1 MANNLNVTLGLD
13 LTPFE
18 KSLTRLQKRL
28 GELSRNLE
36 GIGQTMTQNLTLPI
50 IGIGAA
56 AVKSFADFDKLERG
70 LTAVMGTSEAAAVE
84 LEKLK
89 EAARAPG
96 LGFEEAVRGSIRLQA
111 VGLSA
116 DEARGTL
123 QAFGAAIAATGGTAE
138 NLESVQYQL
147 TQMISKNRIL
157 QEDFGILQEN
167 VPLLG
172 KAVQQ
177 AFGTANIEQIRATGI
192 SAQDF
197 NKRLVEAL
205 QSLPEVQKATGGL
218 GNAFDNFT
226 DSLKFSLGELGR
238 IIAET
243 INLEGILNG
252 LSDALAAVVGWFQ
265 QLSPGAQKFII
276 VLAGILAAIGP
287 LLLAFSA
294 LSSLASSL
302 AAGFAFMTG
311 PIGLA
316 ILAVGA
322 LITVFATANTKINE
336 AAAAQKRIADI
347 SKKAGDAIL
356 AEQTEA
362 KRLVDVIKDDTTA
375 RQDKLKA
382 LNELQKISPEY
393 FKGINTEK
401 GLVEGVTKAYQAYS
415 AELLKSAKIQ
425 VAKENLV
432 DIERQLNNVTEAA
445 KPTVWQGIGIAI
457 RGSFGGAFGT
467 ANEYAKTFLNNVDNT
482 TKSLKAQR
490 DATVKLLAELTKG
503 GTPAP
508 SGGGGGSGD
517 GGGGGRATAIAQ
529 QSREVFNID
538 PLTRYRQ
545 EISLTSDELEKY
557 GTVLSTAQLNSALA
571 TEQTNARLADTRT
584 VLTEV
589 AAAANSTRA
598 YFEQMNISA
607 GLLGQGEWIS
617 VIETAF
623 DTLGNSLQNAIRNTE
638 NFGKAVKR
646 AFLDILGVVI
656 NEIILYQIRNYLASP
671 AGAALGPIGG
681 AVALAAGKALGSV
694 VKGLFGAVKLAKGGL
709 AFGPTSAIVGDNPA
723 ARTDPEVI
731 APLSKLKDYLNP
743 GGGAM
748 IAEARISGNDLLILV
763 NNAERANNRIR

>member
-18 KSLTRLQKRL
+18 KSLVRLQKRL

-50 IGIGAA
+50 LGIGAA

-70 LTAVMGTSEAAAVE
+70 LTAVMGTSEAASAE

-218 GNAFDNFT
+218 GNAFDNFK
-226 DSLKFSLGELGR
+226 DSINLSLVELGDV
-238 IIAET
+238 INET
-243 INLEGILNG
+243 LNLEKVFNSI
-252 LSDALAAVVGWFQ
+252 SDAVAALVGWFK
-265 QLSPGAQKFII
+265 QLSPGAQKFVITLAAIIAGVGPLLFLMGKFAGLLATLSSGFQLLISLGPKLGAAFTIATGPVGLI
-276 VLAGILAAIGP
+276 VLAVVGAIAVIAALYNKFEGVRRVVNGVGQAFIEFAKLAKNS
-287 LLLAFSA
+287 FSA
-294 LSSLASSL
+294 LLD
-302 AAGFAFMTG
+302 GFARLKEGDFRGAATQFG
-311 PIGLA
+311 KSLQVLNPIEQGRA
-316 ILAVGA
+316 LAVG
-322 LITVFATANTKINE
+322 FAKGFE
-336 AAAAQKRIADI
+336 
-347 SKKAGDAIL
+347 
-356 AEQTEA
+356 
-362 KRLVDVIKDDTTA
+362 DTTNY
-375 RQDKLKA
+375 L
-382 LNELQKISPEY
+382 EPTVQKIKEQVQS
-393 FKGINTEK
+393 
-401 GLVEGVTKAYQAYS
+401 VQ
-415 AELLKSAKIQ
+415 KS
-425 VAKENLV
+425 L
-432 DIERQLNNVTEAA
+432 
-445 KPTVWQGIGIAI
+445 
-457 RGSFGGAFGT
+457 FGGT
-467 ANEYAKTFLNNVDNT
+467 AP
-482 TKSLKAQR
+482 
-490 DATVKLLAELTKG
+490 
-503 GTPAP
+503 TPTALP
-508 SGGGGGSGD
+508 GGGGG
-517 GGGGGRATAIAQ
+517 GGKNINETIQ
-529 QSREVFNID
+529 QSREVFNVE

-545 EISLTSDELEKY
+545 EITLTANELEKY
-557 GTVLSTAQLNSALA
+557 GTTLASAQLNSSLA
-571 TEQTNARLADTRT
+571 SEQTNARLADTRT
-584 VLTEV
+584 ILTEV

-598 YFEQMNISA
+598 YFEQMNVSA
-607 GLLGQGEWIS
+607 GLLGQGEWVN

-623 DTLGNSLQNAIRNTE
+623 DTLGSSLQSAITNTE
-638 NFGKAVKR
+638 NFAKAVKR

-656 NEIILYQIRNYLASP
+656 NEIILYQIRNFLASP
-671 AGAALGPIGG
+671 AGLALGPIGG
-681 AVALAAGKALGSV
+681 AAALGAGKALGSI

>member
-1 MANNLNVTLGLD
+1 MASRINVQLGLD
-13 LTPFE
+13 VSDF
-18 KSLTRLQKRL
+18 QKGLIQATAKLDAFAKRAQSM
-28 GELSRNLE
+28 GETL
-36 GIGQTMTQNLTLPI
+36 TQNLTLPI
-50 IGIGAA
+50 VGIGAA

-70 LTAVMGTSEAAAVE
+70 LTAVMGTSEAAAAE

-226 DSLKFSLGELGR
+226 DSVKFSLGELGR

-252 LSDALAAVVGWFQ
+252 LSDALAAVVGWFK
-265 QLSPGAQKFII
+265 QLSPGAQKFI
-276 VLAGILAAIGP
+276 VVVAGIVAAIGP
-287 LLLAFSA
+287 ALFIVAKLSELLAT
-294 LSSLASSL
+294 LSSGFRILISL
-302 AAGFAFMTG
+302 GPKLGAAFTIATG
-311 PIGLA
+311 PVGLIVLA
-316 ILAVGA
+316 ILGAIAAVAALYVKFEGVRRVVNGVGQAFVEFAKLAKNSFAALLEGFARLKEGDFKGA
-322 LITVFATANTKINE
+322 ATQFGRALQVLNPVEQGRALAIGFAKGFE
-336 AAAAQKRIADI
+336 
-347 SKKAGDAIL
+347 
-356 AEQTEA
+356 
-362 KRLVDVIKDDTTA
+362 DTT
-375 RQDKLKA
+375 DYLTPTI
-382 LNELQKISPEY
+382 EKIKEQ
-393 FKGINTEK
+393 
-401 GLVEGVTKAYQAYS
+401 V
-415 AELLKSAKIQ
+415 KSAQ
-425 VAKENLV
+425 NALG
-432 DIERQLNNVTEAA
+432 L
-445 KPTVWQGIGIAI
+445 
-457 RGSFGGAFGT
+457 
-467 ANEYAKTFLNNVDNT
+467 
-482 TKSLKAQR
+482 
-490 DATVKLLAELTKG
+490 G
-503 GTPAP
+503 GTPTP
-508 SGGGGGSGD
+508 SGGGGG
-517 GGGGGRATAIAQ
+517 GGGSAGREQAILPTKVQPLQELEAGATVLQKYGGEIERLAQ
-529 QSREVFNID
+529 ANSGLNKTFDELGVKLN
-538 PLTRYRQ
+538 T
-545 EISLTSDELEKY
+545 SVGVGLTSFGERIARIKSELQNLNEALTNIVNGALNEASIAFGNFLGDSILGQKAT
-557 GTVLSTAQLNSALA
+557 GRTFIADILVILANGMEQLGKLA
-571 TEQTNARLADTRT
+571 
-584 VLTEV
+584 
-589 AAAANSTRA
+589 
-598 YFEQMNISA
+598 ISA
-607 GLLGQGEWIS
+607 GIAVEGIRAALTSLLGPG
-617 VIETAF
+617 
-623 DTLGNSLQNAIRNTE
+623 AI
-638 NFGKAVKR
+638 V
-646 AFLDILGVVI
+646 
-656 NEIILYQIRNYLASP
+656 
-671 AGAALGPIGG
+671 AGIAL
-681 AVALAAGKALGSV
+681 VALSRV
-694 VKGLFGAVKLAKGGL
+694 VKAKAAKLAAFANGGL
-709 AFGPTSAIVGDNPA
+709 VYGPTTAIVGDNPA

>member
-18 KSLTRLQKRL
+18 KSLVRLQKRL

-36 GIGQTMTQNLTLPI
+36 GIGQSMTQNLTLPI
-50 IGIGAA
+50 LGIGAA

-70 LTAVMGTSEAAAVE
+70 LTAVMGTSEAAAAE

-226 DSLKFSLGELGR
+226 DSVKFSLGELGR
-238 IIAET
+238 IIAKT

-252 LSDALAAVVGWFQ
+252 LSDALAAVVGWFK
-265 QLSPGAQKFII
+265 QLSPGAQKF
-276 VLAGILAAIGP
+276 VVVVAGIVAAIGP
-287 LLLAFSA
+287 ALFVVAKLSGLLAT
-294 LSSLASSL
+294 LSSGFRILISL
-302 AAGFAFMTG
+302 GPKLGTAFTIATG
-311 PIGLA
+311 PVGLTVLA
-316 ILAVGA
+316 IVGAIAAVGA
-322 LITVFATANTKINE
+322 LYVKFEGVRRVVNGVGQAFVEFAKLAKNSF
-336 AAAAQKRIADI
+336 AALLEGFARLKEGDFKGAATQFGK
-347 SKKAGDAIL
+347 SLQVLNPVEKGKALAIGF
-356 AEQTEA
+356 A
-362 KRLVDVIKDDTTA
+362 KGFEDTT
-375 RQDKLKA
+375 DYLTPTI
-382 LNELQKISPEY
+382 EKIKEQ
-393 FKGINTEK
+393 
-401 GLVEGVTKAYQAYS
+401 V
-415 AELLKSAKIQ
+415 KSAQ
-425 VAKENLV
+425 NALG
-432 DIERQLNNVTEAA
+432 L
-445 KPTVWQGIGIAI
+445 
-457 RGSFGGAFGT
+457 
-467 ANEYAKTFLNNVDNT
+467 
-482 TKSLKAQR
+482 
-490 DATVKLLAELTKG
+490 G
-503 GTPAP
+503 GTPTP
-508 SGGGGGSGD
+508 SGGGGG
-517 GGGGGRATAIAQ
+517 GGGGAVREKAILPTKVQPLQELEAGATVLQKYGGEIERLAQANSGLGKTFDELGVKLNTVSEGGLTSFGEKMKRIREALDNFNQGAKQIIEGALEGIAVGFG
-529 QSREVFNID
+529 EFLGKIAD
-538 PLTRYRQ
+538 APLTLRGL
-545 EISLTSDELEKY
+545 I
-557 GTVLSTAQLNSALA
+557 GTILIPIADALI
-571 TEQTNARLADTRT
+571 N
-584 VLTEV
+584 
-589 AAAANSTRA
+589 
-598 YFEQMNISA
+598 
-607 GLLGQGEWIS
+607 LGK
-617 VIETAF
+617 
-623 DTLGNSLQNAIRNTE
+623 L
-638 NFGKAVKR
+638 
-646 AFLDILGVVI
+646 
-656 NEIILYQIRNYLASP
+656 
-671 AGAALGPIGG
+671 
-681 AVALAAGKALGSV
+681 AVATGIAVEGIKKALQTLNPIAAIVGGVALIALGSF
-694 VKGLFGAVKLAKGGL
+694 VKSKAANLTKLAKGGL
-709 AFGPTSAIVGDNPA
+709 AFGPTTAIVGDNPA

>member
-18 KSLTRLQKRL
+18 KSLVRLQKRL

-36 GIGQTMTQNLTLPI
+36 GIGQSMTQNLTLPI
-50 IGIGAA
+50 LGIGAA

-70 LTAVMGTSEAAAVE
+70 LTAVMGTSEAAAAE

-226 DSLKFSLGELGR
+226 DSVKFSLGELGR

-252 LSDALAAVVGWFQ
+252 LSDALAAVVGWFK
-265 QLSPGAQKFII
+265 QLSPGAQKFVVVLGLI
-276 VLAGILAAIGP
+276 LAGIGPVLFVAAKLVG
-287 LLLAFSA
+287 LFST
-294 LSSLASSL
+294 LS
-302 AAGFAFMTG
+302 AGFRVIIGLGPKLGAAFTAATG
-311 PIGLA
+311 PIGLTVLA
-316 ILAVGA
+316 ILGAIAAVAALYNKFEGVRRVVNGVGQSFIEFAKLAKNSFSALIEGFALLKEGEFKKAATQFGKSLQVLDPVSQGRAFAVGFA
-322 LITVFATANTKINE
+322 KGFEDTTNYLEPTVKKIKE
-336 AAAAQKRIADI
+336 QVQGAQK
-347 SKKAGDAIL
+347 
-356 AEQTEA
+356 
-362 KRLVDVIKDDTTA
+362 
-375 RQDKLKA
+375 A
-382 LNELQKISPEY
+382 L
-393 FKGINTEK
+393 
-401 GLVEGVTKAYQAYS
+401 GLVGDTS
-415 AELLKSAKIQ
+415 APFDLTSQEKPKKQKNVKRETFDIALLSREEI
-425 VAKENLV
+425 
-432 DIERQLNNVTEAA
+432 T
-445 KPTVWQGIGIAI
+445 
-457 RGSFGGAFGT
+457 
-467 ANEYAKTFLNNVDNT
+467 
-482 TKSLKAQR
+482 
-490 DATVKLLAELTKG
+490 LTK
-503 GTPAP
+503 
-508 SGGGGGSGD
+508 
-517 GGGGGRATAIAQ
+517 
-529 QSREVFNID
+529 N
-538 PLTRYRQ
+538 
-545 EISLTSDELEKY
+545 ELEKY
-557 GTVLSTAQLNSALA
+557 AETLTKAQANSALA

-584 VLTEV
+584 ILTEV

-598 YFEQMNISA
+598 YFEQMNVSA
-607 GLLGQGEWIS
+607 GLLGQGEWIN

-623 DTLGNSLQNAIRNTE
+623 DTLGSSLQSAITNTE

-646 AFLDILGVVI
+646 AFLDILGVVV
-656 NEIILYQIRNYLASP
+656 NEIILYQIRNFLASP
-671 AGAALGPIGG
+671 AGIALGPIGG
-681 AVALAAGKALGSV
+681 AAALATGKALGSI

>member
-36 GIGQTMTQNLTLPI
+36 GIGQSMTQNLTLPI
-50 IGIGAA
+50 LGIGAA

-70 LTAVMGTSEAAAVE
+70 LTAVMGTSEAAAAE

-226 DSLKFSLGELGR
+226 DSVKFSLGELGR

-252 LSDALAAVVGWFQ
+252 LSDALAAVVGWFK
-265 QLSPGAQKFII
+265 QLNPGAQKFVVVLGLI
-276 VLAGILAAIGP
+276 LAGIGPVLFVAAKLVG
-287 LLLAFSA
+287 LFST
-294 LSSLASSL
+294 LS
-302 AAGFAFMTG
+302 AGFRVIIGLGPKLGAAFTAATG
-311 PIGLA
+311 PIGLTVLA
-316 ILAVGA
+316 ILGAIAAVAALYNKFEGVRRVVNGVGQSFIEFAKLAKNSFVALLEGFARLKEGDFKGAATQFGRALQVLNPVEQGRALAIGFAKGFEDTTDYLTPTIEKIKEQVKSAQNALGLGAATAPVSGQSGSGGSVGREQAILPTKVQPLQELEAGATVLQKYGGEIERLAQANSGLNKTFDELGVKLNTSVGVGLTSFGERIARIKSELQNLNEALTNIVNGA
-322 LITVFATANTKINE
+322 LNE
-336 AAAAQKRIADI
+336 ASIAFGNFLGDSILGQKATGRTFIADI
-347 SKKAGDAIL
+347 LVIL
-356 AEQTEA
+356 ANGMEQ
-362 KRLVDVIKDDTTA
+362 LG
-375 RQDKLKA
+375 KLA
-382 LNELQKISPEY
+382 
-393 FKGINTEK
+393 
-401 GLVEGVTKAYQAYS
+401 
-415 AELLKSAKIQ
+415 
-425 VAKENLV
+425 
-432 DIERQLNNVTEAA
+432 
-445 KPTVWQGIGIAI
+445 
-457 RGSFGGAFGT
+457 
-467 ANEYAKTFLNNVDNT
+467 
-482 TKSLKAQR
+482 
-490 DATVKLLAELTKG
+490 
-503 GTPAP
+503 
-508 SGGGGGSGD
+508 
-517 GGGGGRATAIAQ
+517 
-529 QSREVFNID
+529 
-538 PLTRYRQ
+538 
-545 EISLTSDELEKY
+545 
-557 GTVLSTAQLNSALA
+557 
-571 TEQTNARLADTRT
+571 
-584 VLTEV
+584 
-589 AAAANSTRA
+589 
-598 YFEQMNISA
+598 ISA
-607 GLLGQGEWIS
+607 GIAVEGIRAALTSLLGPG
-617 VIETAF
+617 
-623 DTLGNSLQNAIRNTE
+623 AI
-638 NFGKAVKR
+638 V
-646 AFLDILGVVI
+646 
-656 NEIILYQIRNYLASP
+656 
-671 AGAALGPIGG
+671 AGIAL
-681 AVALAAGKALGSV
+681 VALSRV
-694 VKGLFGAVKLAKGGL
+694 VKAKAAKLAAFANGGL
-709 AFGPTSAIVGDNPA
+709 VYGPTTAIVGDNPA

>member
-1 MANNLNVTLGLD
+1 MANKMNTELGLD

-18 KSLTRLQKRL
+18 KSLVRLQKRL

-36 GIGQTMTQNLTLPI
+36 GIGQSMTQNLTLPI
-50 IGIGAA
+50 LGIGAA

-70 LTAVMGTSEAAAVE
+70 LTAVMGTSEAAAAE

-226 DSLKFSLGELGR
+226 DSVKFSLGELGR

-252 LSDALAAVVGWFQ
+252 LSDALAAVVGWFK
-265 QLSPGAQKFII
+265 QLNPGAQKFVI
-276 VLAGILAAIGP
+276 ILAAILAGIGP
-287 LLLAFSA
+287 VLFVAAKLVGLFGT
-294 LSSLASSL
+294 LS
-302 AAGFAFMTG
+302 AGFRVLAGLGTKLGAVFAALTS
-311 PIGLA
+311 PISLTVLA
-316 ILAVGA
+316 VLGAIAAVGA
-322 LITVFATANTKINE
+322 LYSKFEGVRRVVNGVGQSFIEFAKLAKNSFAALLEGFARLKEGDFKGAATQFAKSLQVLDPVSQGRALAVGFAKGFEDTTNYIAPTVEKIKQQVQG
-336 AAAAQKRIADI
+336 AQK
-347 SKKAGDAIL
+347 AI
-356 AEQTEA
+356 
-362 KRLVDVIKDDTTA
+362 
-375 RQDKLKA
+375 
-382 LNELQKISPEY
+382 
-393 FKGINTEK
+393 
-401 GLVEGVTKAYQAYS
+401 
-415 AELLKSAKIQ
+415 
-425 VAKENLV
+425 
-432 DIERQLNNVTEAA
+432 
-445 KPTVWQGIGIAI
+445 
-457 RGSFGGAFGT
+457 FGGT
-467 ANEYAKTFLNNVDNT
+467 
-482 TKSLKAQR
+482 Q
-490 DATVKLLAELTKG
+490 
-503 GTPAP
+503 TPGNLPGA
-508 SGGGGGSGD
+508 STGGGGADTS
-517 GGGGGRATAIAQ
+517 AITK
-529 QSREVFNID
+529 QSRETFNIE

-545 EISLTSDELEKY
+545 EITLTTDELAKY
-557 GTVLSTAQLNSALA
+557 GTTLSTAQINSALA

-598 YFEQMNISA
+598 YFEQMNVSA
-607 GLLGQGEWIS
+607 GLLGQGEWIN

-623 DTLGNSLQNAIRNTE
+623 DTLGSSLQSAITNTE

-646 AFLDILGVVI
+646 AFLDILGVVV
-656 NEIILYQIRNYLASP
+656 NEIILYQIRNFLASP
-671 AGAALGPIGG
+671 AGIALGPIGG
-681 AVALAAGKALGSV
+681 AAALATGKALGSI